1 MIIQN
6 ENQNE
11 YPKCLHIQNAYLK
24 KYPNEY
30 PKFQSLLP
38 IYPKTFSWEKGVT
51 NLYNIRDY
59 SLYVIRQCNFFFTT
73 TLLPNSIRIGLQN
86 KYCFFLFK
94 LQYDSCGIYIC
105 SLAQLIRNSKK
116 MIFCDL

>member
-1 MIIQN
+1 MNIQN
-6 ENQNE
+6 
-11 YPKCLHIQNAYLK
+11 
-24 KYPNEY
+24 
-30 PKFQSLLP
+30 S
-38 IYPKTFSWEKGVT
+38 
-51 NLYNIRDY
+51 NLYCLSIPKNLVGKKVKQICTIY
-59 SLYVIRQCNFFFTT
+59 VFILYMSSVNAIFFFTT

-86 KYCFFLFK
+86 KYFFFLFK